1 MSNPQYPQQPGGDQY
16 PAGNQY
22 PAGEPYG
29 QQPGQQSYPGG
40 PHQQPGQYPGAPQ
53 YPGGPQGPASP
64 QYPGG
69 PQYPGAQQPAGPQSP
84 GDWSPTVQRPM
95 PQAPA
100 PQPSAA
106 PMPRAPMPPPPV
118 PQAPPSQPPGG
129 VPQLGYG
136 QQPPAHAVGGGGGPT
151 PPKKHSQTLIIGL
164 IVLGI
169 VVAAGIGALI
179 ATMGGS
185 KNDPGAEPSVTISHT
200 SEPPSP
206 SPSPSQT
213 PTPSPTP
220 TEEDTGG
227 TITLDGLVITIPP
240 GWKLNK
246 HDESIHFAQIVDADG
261 SAISL
266 QVFPSEGKVSNVLVD
281 EYLAQQMDKLTNPT
295 RHRVKKLNID
305 PAIDVSEGSISGTL
319 TTSSGSSTM
328 AVNTI
333 MSVRGK
339 DKKALMSTVVY
350 NVRADLDKLSKDYN
364 TVTDSGMRAQIN
376 G

>member
-1 MSNPQYPQQPGGDQY
+1 MSNPQYPQQPGGD
-16 PAGNQY
+16 
-22 PAGEPYG
+22 PYGG
-29 QQPGQQSYPGG
+29 QQPRQQSYPGG
-40 PHQQPGQYPGAPQ
+40 PPQQPGQYPGAPQ
-53 YPGGPQGPASP
+53 YPAGP

-69 PQYPGAQQPAGPQSP
+69 PQGPAAPQYPGPQQPAGPQSP
-84 GDWSPTVQRPM
+84 GDWNPTVQRPM
-95 PQAPA
+95 PQ
-100 PQPSAA
+100 PSAA
-106 PMPRAPMPPPPV
+106 PMPQAPMPQAPMPQTPMPQAPV
-118 PQAPPSQPPGG
+118 PQP
-129 VPQLGYG
+129 GYG
-136 QQPPAHAVGGGGGPT
+136 QQPPVHAVGGGPGPT

-295 RHRVKKLNID
+295 KHRVKKLNID

-328 AVNTI
+328 AINTI

-339 DKKALMSTVVY
+339 DQKALMSTVVY
-350 NVRADLDKLSKDYN
+350 NVRADLDKLSRDYN